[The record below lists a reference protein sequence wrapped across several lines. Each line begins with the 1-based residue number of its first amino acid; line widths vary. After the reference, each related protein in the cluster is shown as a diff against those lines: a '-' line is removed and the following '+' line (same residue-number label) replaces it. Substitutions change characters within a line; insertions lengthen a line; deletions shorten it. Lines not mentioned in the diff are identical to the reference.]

1 MILLNGSQIDCA
13 KFPDGT
19 SALRLYAEEGVE
31 HEITWLYESDNE
43 MPILFYIVNHLKSL
57 DCTAELVM
65 PYIPNARM
73 DRVKNFDEIFTLKY
87 FAEFINSLGFSKV
100 RVRDPHSSVSEALI
114 NNLYIENIKPYI
126 DRAILKVA
134 KSDLLLYFP
143 DEGAMKRYSALY
155 PNAKYA
161 FGIKRRDWRTGKIE
175 GISVVNEEFVAG
187 SDILIIDDICSRG
200 GTFYH
205 SAKAL
210 KDLGAN
216 QISLYVTH
224 CENTI
229 AEGELLKSDLVEH
242 IYTTRSILTFESPKI
257 TVLEKI

>member
-1 MILLNGSQIDCA
+1 MILINGNPIQHTT
-13 KFPDGT
+13 FPDGT
-19 SALRLYAEEGVE
+19 SSLKINVEEGVE

-57 DCTAELVM
+57 DCTAELIM

-73 DRVKNFDEIFTLKY
+73 DRVKNLDEIFTLKY
-87 FAEFINSLGFSKV
+87 FAKFINSLGFSKV

-126 DRAILKVA
+126 DKAIYEAMRKNII
-134 KSDLLLYFP
+134 LYFP
-143 DEGAMKRYSALY
+143 DEGAMKRYSPLF
-155 PNAKYA
+155 PNSQYA
-161 FGIKRRDWRTGKIE
+161 FGIKRRDWDTGKIE
-175 GISVVNEEFVAG
+175 GVSVVNEELIAG
-187 SDILIIDDICSRG
+187 NDVIIIDDICSRG

-210 KDLGAN
+210 KELGAEK
-216 QISLYVTH
+216 ISLYVTH

-242 IYTTRSILTFESPKI
+242 IYTTKSIFTIDSPKI
-257 TVLEKI
+257 TVLEKR